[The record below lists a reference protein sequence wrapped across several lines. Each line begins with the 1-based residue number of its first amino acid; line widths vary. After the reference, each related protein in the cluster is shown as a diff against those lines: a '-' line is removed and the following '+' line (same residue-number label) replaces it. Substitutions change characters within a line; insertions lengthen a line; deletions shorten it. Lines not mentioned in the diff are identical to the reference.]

1 MSWLR
6 SALDRA
12 VEAGGKNNLTRTVRS
27 YAESAVQQAGFAVA
41 EGARLLQD
49 RMGVRNLQSIRQTV
63 KRLEEVS
70 VTCKGMERVQ
80 LLRRWLVALKEIE
93 RLSAVDS
100 DNSTKKNNY
109 IEDNNNNSNANNNVH
124 NNSNDKNADDQF
136 SYEESKDSPKKPT
149 VVYYVDP
156 DFGGEPMNFREVFLH
171 SQALEGITLS
181 VILEA
186 PNEEE
191 VSLLLEIYRLCLAG
205 GKEIYNSVMSSILS
219 LAFAFSDYEDEV
231 LVKREE
237 LLQYAQAAIA
247 GLKINADLARIDA
260 EVCKIKEKLEKSK
273 KIQQISNENH
283 EKSSEE
289 PAAASTE
296 AVNEGLGQVEL
307 CFKLEQL
314 LLKKKSLSN
323 GDPPEHH
330 AEKVHKLKVLSES
343 LINSTSKA
351 EKRILDHRYQKEEA
365 LNFRVAKANEVS
377 QLEKELAAEIRELE
391 HQRDDLEVQLKQ
403 VNSSLVAARARLHN
417 AREERDHFDD
427 ASNQILVHLKA
438 KEDELAKSVK
448 SCRAEADVVTAW
460 VNFLEDTWVFQASH
474 TEQKDKHIKDELEKY
489 GGYFVN
495 LVTHLLSS
503 YKEQL
508 GPSISRIRELVIM
521 LSSNEGSERKS
532 KDEKLEDLNLRK
544 NLEEEYK
551 DLETKF
557 VTTLSVVDTMK
568 MQFYSTN
575 VAIQRKNDEKARELF
590 DVLEDIKMEFE
601 SIERP
606 TLEIETP
613 SHASQSPSITK
624 SLKTSW
630 SSKSLGK
637 QSSKKGEKKSS
648 RKEEA
653 GKPKFDLGL
662 DAGDHSDEETEEI
675 GDWEFDAF
683 EKDPQIAAS

>member
-49 RMGVRNLQSIRQTV
+49 RMGARNLQSIRQTV

-109 IEDNNNNSNANNNVH
+109 IEDNNNSNANNNVH

-296 AVNEGLGQVEL
+296 AVNEALGQVEL

-314 LLKKKSLSN
+314 LLKKKYLSN

-403 VNSSLVAARARLHN
+403 VNSSLAAARARLHN
-417 AREERDHFDD
+417 AREERNHFDD

-648 RKEEA
+648 GKEEA
-653 GKPKFDLGL
+653 GKTKFDLGL

-683 EKDPQIAAS
+683 DKDPQIAAS

>member
-6 SALDRA
+6 SAFDRA
-12 VEAGGKNNLTRTVRS
+12 VEAGGKNNLTRTVRT

-49 RMGVRNLQSIRQTV
+49 RMGARNLQSIRQTV

-70 VTCKGMERVQ
+70 VTCKGIERVQ

-100 DNSTKKNNY
+100 DNSTNKNNSV
-109 IEDNNNNSNANNNVH
+109 EDNNNSNANNNVY
-124 NNSNDKNADDQF
+124 NNSNDKNADDHF

-191 VSLLLEIYRLCLAG
+191 VSLLLEIYRLCLAE
-205 GKEIYNSVMSSILS
+205 GKEVYNSVMSSILS

-247 GLKINADLARIDA
+247 GLKINADLSRIDA

-273 KIQQISNENH
+273 KIQQLSNENR

-296 AVNEGLGQVEL
+296 ALNEALGQVEL

-351 EKRILDHRYQKEEA
+351 EKRILDHRCQKEEA

-403 VNSSLVAARARLHN
+403 VNSSLAAARARLHN
-417 AREERDHFDD
+417 GREERDQFDD

-448 SCRAEADVVTAW
+448 LCRAEADVVTAW

-495 LVTHLLSS
+495 LVIHLLSS

-508 GPSISRIRELVIM
+508 GSSILRIRELVIM
-521 LSSNEGSERKS
+521 LSPNEGSERKS

-590 DVLEDIKMEFE
+590 DVFEDIKMEFE

-606 TLEIETP
+606 TLEVETP
-613 SHASQSPSITK
+613 SHASQSLSTTK
-624 SLKTSW
+624 SLKSSW
-630 SSKSLGK
+630 SPKSLGK